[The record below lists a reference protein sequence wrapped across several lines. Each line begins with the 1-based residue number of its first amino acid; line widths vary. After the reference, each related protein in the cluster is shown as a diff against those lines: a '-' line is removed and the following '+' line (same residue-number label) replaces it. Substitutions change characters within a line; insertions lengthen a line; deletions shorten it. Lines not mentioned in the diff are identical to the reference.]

1 MKIVKI
7 DLLNLLSFK
16 NSCLEES
23 EMHFKDLS
31 GPISKIK
38 HTGKNENLYLA
49 TKSWS
54 PLLCYPSLLLF
65 SF

>member
-7 DLLNLLSFK
+7 DLLDLLSFK

-49 TKSWS
+49 TKS
-54 PLLCYPSLLLF
+54 
-65 SF
+65 